1 MTTLKMQQMLIPC
14 QLFLPSEV
22 SLELTVHNVME
33 RHVYYLH
40 VYSSL
45 QTFKDVKMRLKWS
58 VCQ

>member
-1 MTTLKMQQMLIPC
+1 MQQMLIRC